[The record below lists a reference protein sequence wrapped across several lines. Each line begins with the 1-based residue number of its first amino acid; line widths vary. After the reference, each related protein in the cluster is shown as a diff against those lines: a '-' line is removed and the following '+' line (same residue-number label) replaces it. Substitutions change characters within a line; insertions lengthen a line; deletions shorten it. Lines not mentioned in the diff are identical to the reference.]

1 MSDPPPWKVLLPVR
15 ALESAPLSPGLLEL
29 LAPIPAVVVGY
40 HVSPEQTSPEQ
51 ARSQFEARARPAV
64 DEIVAAVT
72 EAGGVVES
80 RLVFTPNEK
89 ETLERVS
96 LETDCNVLLLP
107 KPVDDVE
114 RLLVAVRGEVNADRL
129 ADFVATVG
137 AGGDLE
143 VTILHVARSAD
154 GREDGVRLTGAV
166 ASALVESGL
175 DPATVNE
182 SVAVDPS
189 PLETIL
195 AEAEAHDTLVVGE
208 SGRSLRSFAFG
219 PLTERIANRSVGP
232 VFVVGGDRG

>member
-15 ALESAPLSPGLLEL
+15 ALESEPLTPGLLEL

-64 DEIVAAVT
+64 DEMVAAAI
-72 EAGGVVES
+72 EAGGTVES
-80 RLVFTPNEK
+80 RLVFTPS
-89 ETLERVS
+89 ERKTIDRMTT
-96 LETDCNVLLLP
+96 EADCNVLLLP

-129 ADFVATVG
+129 ADFVATV
-137 AGGDLE
+137 AANGDLE
-143 VTILHVARSAD
+143 ITILHVARSD
-154 GREDGVRLTGAV
+154 GGRDDGTRLTGAV

-175 DPATVNE
+175 DPAAVHE
-182 SVAVDPS
+182 SVVVDPS
-189 PLETIL
+189 PLAKIL
-195 AEAEAHDTLVVGE
+195 AEAEAHDALIVGE

-219 PLTERIANRSVGP
+219 PLSERIANRSVGP